1 MTAPVPDPGG
11 EAARRAYR
19 REGYAQLG
27 DVLAE
32 DRVARLEA
40 EALRLYERWAPARG
54 HGLRRPA
61 DTASAPVT
69 FDDVGALS
77 VLFNELAHDVE
88 PALWAARV
96 LGGPVEPVRI
106 ALTYAPPHS
115 PPPPLAPASP
125 RQPAGSMPDDGVHLW
140 IPLQRDGSWHLRV
153 ALRSHTRDASLPRRG
168 WSRWWAGRRARVG
181 GCGGSGPCVVAVH
194 PLLRIGTGQNQSRY
208 LRVSAVLTY
217 RRPEP
222 GDIPWP

>member
-32 DRVARLEA
+32 DRVACLEA
-40 EALRLYERWAPARG
+40 EALRLYGRWAPTRG
-54 HGLRRPA
+54 HGLRRPV
-61 DTASAPVT
+61 DTATASET

-77 VLFNELAHDVE
+77 VYFDELVRDVE
-88 PALWAARV
+88 LGRWAARV
-96 LGGPVEPVRI
+96 IDGPVEPVRI

-115 PPPPLAPASP
+115 PPTPLAPVSSRP
-125 RQPAGSMPDDGVHLW
+125 LAGSSPDDGVHLW
-140 IPLQRDGSWHLRV
+140 IPIQRDGSWHLRA
-153 ALRSHTRDASLPRRG
+153 ALRSHTRDSSRTHWWRG
-168 WSRWWAGRRARVG
+168 GRSRVG

-194 PLLRIGTGQNQSRY
+194 PLLRIGTGENQSRY

-217 RRPEP
+217 RRHEP
-222 GDIPWP
+222 GDIPCP